1 MNLYQV
7 RLRSH
12 RSAARKGARKAL
24 PPHPRGLRGGAERV
38 AEALGAPL
46 QAKLTLGAPDDAQ
59 EREADAVAERV
70 MRMPEGAMAAEGPV
84 QRKCAECEK
93 EDEAVRRQSDGEAE
107 EEELQRQ
114 AGGEEEEEE
123 VQRQAEGEEEE
134 ETLQTK
140 AEGARA
146 GTVGADTAAR
156 IRAARGGGASLP
168 AAERAFFEPRLG
180 ADLSRVR
187 VHPDG
192 GAADLN
198 RRLGARA
205 FTVGSDVFFG
215 RGEYRPGSEGGR
227 RLMAHE
233 LTHVLQQRGEG
244 ERLRRWN
251 LGAAPAP
258 HGWSE
263 VTDPDHMARLAEAEA
278 IVEGAIGDRNCR
290 SFFADNCT
298 DGSGATAARDTFDK
312 ANVYLRP
319 HDDNVFGEGEFGGD
333 NIAFNL
339 RAFRIGKY
347 MMASSLLHELF
358 HNCDA
363 TGVGTGRAAELSAE
377 NATERCRL
385 HTPWIDTI
393 SPRSGSAGD
402 RVTIRGWNFG
412 PVRGGSDAVEV
423 GGVRAN
429 IVRWEFMAGTSS
441 RTEIIVEV
449 PAGAGDGLVV
459 INNGVRSNLGR
470 FRVV

>member
-1 MNLYQV
+1 MHRYQV
-7 RLRSH
+7 RLRSQ
-12 RSAARKGARKAL
+12 RATARRTAL
-24 PPHPRGLRGGAERV
+24 PPHPRGLRGGSERV

-46 QAKLTLGAPDDAQ
+46 QTQLTLGSPEDAQ
-59 EREADAVAERV
+59 EREADAMADRV
-70 MRMPEGAMAAEGPV
+70 MRMPDNAAAADGHL
-84 QRKCAECEK
+84 QRKCAECAK
-93 EDEAVRRQSDGEAE
+93 EDETLRRQAGDEPE
-107 EEELQRQ
+107 EETVQRQ
-114 AGGEEEEEE
+114 ADEEETEE
-123 VQRQAEGEEEE
+123 VQRQSEGEEEE
-134 ETLQTK
+134 EAVQAK
-140 AEGARA
+140 ADPAA
-146 GTVGADTAAR
+146 PATVATDTATR
-156 IRAARGGGASLP
+156 IRSARGSGGALP
-168 AAERAFFEPRLG
+168 HSERAFFEPRMG
-180 ADLSRVR
+180 ADLSQVR
-187 VHPDG
+187 VHRDTS
-192 GAADLN
+192 AADLN

-205 FTVGSDVFFG
+205 FTVGHDVFFG
-215 RGEYRPGSEGGR
+215 AGEYRPGTPGGR

-233 LTHVLQQRGEG
+233 FTHVLQQRGEG
-244 ERLRRWN
+244 ERVRRWN

-278 IVEGAIGDRNCR
+278 IVDAAISQPNCS
-290 SFFADNCT
+290 SFFEDNCT

-377 NATERCRL
+377 NATETCRL

-393 SPRSGSAGD
+393 APRSGSAGD

-412 PVRGGSDAVEV
+412 PVKGGSDAVEI

-449 PAGAGDGLVV
+449 PAGAADGLVV
-459 INNGVRSNLGR
+459 INNRVRSNTGR